1 MTTKAKAISKDHLGK
16 FEILVKLPLTRH
28 YSVLETKDEVI
39 RRCFKCSYLE
49 AGST

>member
-1 MTTKAKAISKDHLGK
+1 MVCYD
-16 FEILVKLPLTRH
+16 
-28 YSVLETKDEVI
+28 SVLETKDEVN